1 MEATSVLKNKKE
13 ERRNLNRNHL
23 INFDDL
29 INDDLSIKEEIDQTI
44 EPILPEG
51 IAYYATKT
59 K

>member
-29 INDDLSIKEEIDQTI
+29 INDDLSIKEEIDQTRTI
-44 EPILPEG
+44 I
-51 IAYYATKT
+51 
-59 K
+59 